1 MLRGKYIGD
10 ETMSDKLNVVI
21 KAEAKGV
28 DGDFGA
34 RMTIEYDNM
43 GRSTFA
49 TLESSL
55 MGMFKGLADSQ
66 IQVTESPNTGVI
78 R

>member
-1 MLRGKYIGD
+1 
-10 ETMSDKLNVVI
+10 MSDKLNVVI

-43 GRSTFA
+43 GRATFA
-49 TLESSL
+49 GLESAM
-55 MGMFKGLADSQ
+55 MGMFKGLAETQMEVVAND
-66 IQVTESPNTGVI
+66 TPNGVI